1 MDARARKRPCAP
13 PLDRSQ
19 AVPSRLRR
27 NPRHGRSWFR
37 PAWKPTP
44 RGIDR
49 GELARRLYAPGG
61 PKHGLRERRDVVDK
75 RAIVNGYLRG
85 RAKRER
91 SGRWATTVAEMVRGL
106 LPEMARLDAKPWDP
120 AHRCGGDEEL
130 RHHYATALALLLDD
144 LAAVGL
150 LRWGGQRDNNGLWW
164 RLEIELLDP
173 WARWPPDGRAKA
185 GERAGHP
192 RLGKGEETSESD
204 AEGRGRAARDGSPAV
219 PAGSISRNSEEPF
232 GAPATP
238 APTASPR
245 KRLPLHS
252 SPTCAG
258 ASARATSASETRA
271 AIAVGKVSTGDMGL
285 AWEARV
291 AAALERVR
299 LIDTGELGQ
308 PRSPQRVLAEQRCL
322 RVEELR
328 ASDVGAAPVAWR
340 LEEAFELLRGRSA
353 CFRRREHM
361 LRLER
366 AVRRYER
373 YRDQRPAG
381 WPEAGVAAV
390 VRAIDELRELEGTEL
405 VTLGGVV
412 RRFDALT
419 GGMRRAHKRAHEQGE
434 LRRARRRAECRRWR
448 QALPASHRRP
458 RRQASLR
465 ELHAAFTA
473 SLRGDQGEVLAT
485 LGVVRTPEQLRRELR
500 DGYLLEHAHDGRYGG
515 WRCEPAEF
523 HLLGLYRGVTDF
535 APSCEQDS
543 VHRLVRGAPNRLLW
557 EPSFPRSRP

>member
-1 MDARARKRPCAP
+1 MA
-13 PLDRSQ
+13 
-19 AVPSRLRR
+19 SRLRR

-37 PAWKPTP
+37 PAWKAIP

-49 GELARRLYAPGG
+49 AELARRLYAPGG

-75 RAIVNGYLRG
+75 RAILNGYLRG

-91 SGRWATTVAEMVRGL
+91 SGRWATTVGEMVRGL

-144 LAAVGL
+144 LAAVGV

-173 WARWPPDGRAKA
+173 WARRPPDGRAKA
-185 GERAGHP
+185 EESADDARPGEAEQTPERGAG
-192 RLGKGEETSESD
+192 RRS
-204 AEGRGRAARDGSPAV
+204 RAAPAASSGLH
-219 PAGSISRNSEEPF
+219 PASISHNSEEPF

-238 APTASPR
+238 APSASPR

-258 ASARATSASETRA
+258 ASSPASSASETPA
-271 AIAVGKVSTGDMGL
+271 AIAVGKVSTDEMGS

-299 LIDTGELGQ
+299 LNDTGELAP
-308 PRSPQRVLAEQRCL
+308 PRSPQSILSEQRHR

-328 ASDVGAAPVAWR
+328 TSSIGARPVAWR
-340 LEEAFELLRGRSA
+340 LEEAFEQLRGRPA

-361 LRLER
+361 PRLDR

-381 WPEAGVAAV
+381 WPEAGVAAM
-390 VRAIDELRELEGTEL
+390 VRAIDELRDHDGSELA
-405 VTLGGVV
+405 TLGGVV

-419 GGMRRAHKRAHEQGE
+419 GGMRRAHKRAHEQRE
-434 LRRARRRAECRRWR
+434 LRRARRRAERRR
-448 QALPASHRRP
+448 RRRRDCLASHRRP

-473 SLRGDQGEVLAT
+473 SLRGDQGEVLGT
-485 LGVVRTPEQLRRELR
+485 LGVLRTPEQLRRELR

-523 HLLGLYRGVTDF
+523 HMLGLYRGAVHL
-535 APSCEQDS
+535 APCFD
-543 VHRLVRGAPNRLLW
+543 
-557 EPSFPRSRP
+557 